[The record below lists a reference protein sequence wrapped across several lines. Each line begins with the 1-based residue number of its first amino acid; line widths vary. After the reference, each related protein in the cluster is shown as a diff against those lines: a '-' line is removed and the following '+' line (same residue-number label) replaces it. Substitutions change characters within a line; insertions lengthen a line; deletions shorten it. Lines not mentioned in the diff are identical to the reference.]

1 MWDWIVWVFVG
12 ILALSGIAGILS
24 LDTRGR
30 SLLGLVLIVGAIIC
44 AITGVGD
51 SWTPILLYL
60 IGGSAFIIYNLIKWG
75 QLRDYYWLWCME
87 TDEFF
92 GPFNNDIEMKLFQPP
107 HYLPGG
113 WQIFWIPAKDPLKA
127 TKIIRKWVKDAE
139 KVLRK
144 DPEYKDRMPK

>member
-92 GPFNNDIEMKLFQPP
+92 GPFNNDIEIKLFQPP

-127 TKIIRKWVKDAE
+127 TIIIRKWVRDAE

-144 DPEYKDRMPK
+144 DPEYKDRMPR

>member
-1 MWDWIVWVFVG
+1 MKFEWDTRTRTWVGYLFIFGGFFALVINLFETPWFYIPFFG
-12 ILALSGIAGILS
+12 IGIA
-24 LDTRGR
+24 
-30 SLLGLVLIVGAIIC
+30 LIA
-44 AITGVGD
+44 
-51 SWTPILLYL
+51 
-60 IGGSAFIIYNLIKWG
+60 YNLIRYG

-127 TKIIRKWVKDAE
+127 TIIIRKWVRDAE

-144 DPEYKDRMPK
+144 DPEYKDRMPR

>member
-1 MWDWIVWVFVG
+1 MKFEWDTRTRTWVGYFFIVLALGIPTFGPGWNDDSWLAVL
-12 ILALSGIAGILS
+12 ILASPGIA
-24 LDTRGR
+24 
-30 SLLGLVLIVGAIIC
+30 LVA
-44 AITGVGD
+44 
-51 SWTPILLYL
+51 
-60 IGGSAFIIYNLIKWG
+60 YNLIKYG

-92 GPFNNDIEMKLFQPP
+92 GPFNNDIEMKRFQPP

-113 WQIFWIPAKDPLKA
+113 WQIFWIPAKDPLQA